1 MTANSFSDDMTTFRT
16 DPACCQDIFFPDI
29 DMILRLSHVIE
40 QKFQNNC
47 AAETSPFYFEIRE
60 THRQVDVLNIV
71 CADKT
76 GISHCLRKQISF
88 RCAGRFAVMI
98 RAVFP
103 EIPAADIFVAELP
116 VSAIEPAAFVA

>member
-1 MTANSFSDDMTTFRT
+1 
-16 DPACCQDIFFPDI
+16 
-29 DMILRLSHVIE
+29 MILRLSYIIE

-116 VSAIEPAAFVA
+116 VSAIEPASFVA